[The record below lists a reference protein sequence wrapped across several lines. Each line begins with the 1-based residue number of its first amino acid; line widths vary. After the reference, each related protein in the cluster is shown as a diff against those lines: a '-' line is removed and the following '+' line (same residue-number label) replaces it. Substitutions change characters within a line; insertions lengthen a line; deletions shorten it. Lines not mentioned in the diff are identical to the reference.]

1 MSELIETLWRQFGV
15 EAGEHF
21 DAIERLLSDPS
32 GEAGGAERVA
42 ALFRSFH
49 SLKGAAR
56 AMDLFAMEAVAH
68 RAETILGRVRGG
80 TLTLAGPVAD
90 GLLEA
95 LDALRGLAEL
105 AGRERKDG
113 KADADLL
120 ARLDALG
127 GGADGAAAKPAPAQP
142 APPPAKLH
150 DNDKLL
156 VRFVGLLHD
165 GMATLTRALDLS
177 VLDEEGFR
185 SVDDTAERLEIACER
200 LNFLP
205 FADVFRRFRAGLSDR
220 DPDAILRELQALTQ
234 ASARVGRLSGRD
246 AGSAILATLLADHNA
261 QALARGTARCLDL
274 MADPA
279 PTDGELAGEELA
291 GQLDRLAA
299 TLDILSLPRASA
311 LMRVVGDVV
320 RRAAPLTHADWP
332 GLLVDSRAMVAR
344 LSHQAT
350 LDPPEDLDADAC
362 AALEDRLRR
371 FVDAASAAAVSAF
384 AASAA
389 EARRP
394 FTAEELTA
402 FGLDSGLLRFLSP
415 DSAAD
420 LRAAVADPALSL
432 YEVTAF
438 LESSAEVASG
448 FVAWLGGAV
457 RAITNWPDFIDGKTW
472 LRVLVAAPPDLT
484 ALQAGLRAIN
494 PAGDLLHIRRCAP
507 DLEDHAQETP
517 PERDESAADART
529 PTPAPPAPPAR
540 TDPPA
545 AAAPMVPT
553 SSSVAVPA
561 PSVPAAEPPAAPS
574 SAPSSAR
581 PPAPTSGGVLR
592 VPGEVVDRF
601 MSRIDGMVLLSGELN
616 ATANDLRLEQ
626 ALAALTD
633 RLGAG
638 DPALRA
644 VQEAVEHHRRALLD
658 LDAQL
663 SRSVDRLRE
672 SALDLRVVPID
683 TLFSQFPRV
692 VRELARAQGKT
703 IRFLVDGGDVRIDK
717 SMVETLYDPLMHM
730 VRNAIDHGV
739 ESPADREAAGKPAQA
754 TLSLRA
760 VQRNSRVVVEIAD
773 DGRGIATEAVRAKA
787 VRNGLIGEEDSHR
800 LPPDAV
806 HEFIFA
812 SGFSTAEAVTET
824 SGRGVG
830 MDVVRNAITRLGGSI
845 AIRTRQ
851 GMGTAFAIDLPL
863 SAAIVRT
870 LLVQIGDQVLAIPDR
885 CVEEVCGF
893 TADAFRVVSGRW
905 TVLRRNRILPVVRLA
920 DALGFPADGPWPPQ
934 GEGQRLI
941 VVLRQGDRRIGLEI
955 DTLLRRGDLFV
966 RESHPGLAA
975 VPGVGGVSLLNDG
988 RIVIILDGDE
998 LYRLAAAAQRQGAEP
1013 VAAHP

>member
-21 DAIERLLSDPS
+21 DAIEKLLSASS
-32 GEAGGAERVA
+32 GDDGPGEDGGTERVA

-80 TLTLAGPVAD
+80 ALALSGAV
-90 GLLEA
+90 GELLLEA
-95 LDALRGLAEL
+95 LDALRGLADL
-105 AGRERKDG
+105 AGRERRDG
-113 KADADLL
+113 KADPELL

-127 GGADGAAAKPAPAQP
+127 GAGEAVAAKVAAPSVK
-142 APPPAKLH
+142 PPTRLH
-150 DNDKLL
+150 DNEKLL
-156 VRFVGLLHD
+156 TLFVGLLHD
-165 GMATLTRALDLS
+165 GMATLTRALDLAA
-177 VLDEEGFR
+177 LDADGLR

-205 FADVFRRFRAGLSDR
+205 LADVFRRFRAGLTAR
-220 DPDAILRELQALTQ
+220 DSDAILRELQAVTL

-261 QALARGTARCLDL
+261 QALTRGTTRALEL
-274 MADPA
+274 MADSA
-279 PTDGELAGEELA
+279 EAGEELA
-291 GQLDRLAA
+291 GLLDRLAA
-299 TLDILSLPRASA
+299 TLDILALPRAAA
-311 LMRVVGDVV
+311 LLRVIADVT
-320 RRAAPLTHADWP
+320 RRAAPLEHEDWP
-332 GLLVDSRAMVAR
+332 GLLNDGRAMVAG
-344 LSHQAT
+344 LAHQAT
-350 LDPPEDLDADAC
+350 LDPPEDLDAAAA
-362 AALEDRLRR
+362 AALEGRLRR
-371 FVDAASAAAVSAF
+371 FVDAASA
-384 AASAA
+384 AA

-402 FGLDSGLLRFLSP
+402 FGLDAGLLRFLSP

-420 LRAAVADPALSL
+420 LRAAVADPTVTL

-438 LESSAEVASG
+438 LETSAEVASG
-448 FVAWLGGAV
+448 FVSWLGSKV
-457 RAITNWPDFIDGKTW
+457 RAITNWPEFIDGKTW
-472 LRVLVAAPPDLT
+472 LRVLVAAPQSLD
-484 ALQAGLRAIN
+484 ALRDALSAID
-494 PAGDLLHIRRCAP
+494 PSGQFLHIRHCEPSEDDQPSEASTP
-507 DLEDHAQETP
+507 DEASEDGT
-517 PERDESAADART
+517 D
-529 PTPAPPAPPAR
+529 APPVATPGLAAAHPLPATAAVAPSSVLRPSSP
-540 TDPPA
+540 PPA
-545 AAAPMVPT
+545 AT
-553 SSSVAVPA
+553 TPA
-561 PSVPAAEPPAAPS
+561 RASPSPG
-574 SAPSSAR
+574 
-581 PPAPTSGGVLR
+581 GGVLR

-601 MSRIDGMVLLSGELN
+601 MARIDGMVLLSGELN
-616 ATANDLRLEQ
+616 GVANDLRLEQ
-626 ALAALTD
+626 ALAALTE

-638 DPALRA
+638 DSELRV

-683 TLFSQFPRV
+683 TLFNQFPRV
-692 VRELARAQGKT
+692 VRELARVQGKT
-703 IRFLVDGGDVRIDK
+703 VRFTLDGGDVRIDK

-739 ESPADREAAGKPAQA
+739 ESPAEREGAGKPAQA

-773 DGRGIATEAVRAKA
+773 DGRGISTEAVRAKA
-787 VRNGLIGEEDSHR
+787 VRNGLVGEEESHR
-800 LPPDAV
+800 LSPELV
-806 HEFIFA
+806 REFIFS
-812 SGFSTAEAVTET
+812 SGFSTADSVTET

-845 AIRTRQ
+845 ATRTRE
-851 GMGTAFAIDLPL
+851 GSGTAFAIDLPL
-863 SAAIVRT
+863 SAAILRT
-870 LLVQIGDQVLAIPDR
+870 LLLQVSDQVLAIPDR
-885 CVEEVCGF
+885 FVEEVCGF
-893 TADAFRVVSGRW
+893 TADAFHMVSGRW
-905 TVLRRNRILPVVRLA
+905 TVLRRNRVLPVVRLA
-920 DALGFPADGPWPPQ
+920 DALGFPASGDWPPV

-955 DTLLRRGDLFV
+955 DKLLRRGDLFV
-966 RESHPGLAA
+966 RESHPGLAE

-998 LYRLAAAAQRQGAEP
+998 LYRLAAAAQRRAAEGMEGMP
-1013 VAAHP
+1013 QPLVS